1 MSDLKQNIIS
11 VLDEKQ
17 AINLVLIDFEG
28 KSSLMDYFILATA
41 GNIRQ
46 MDALRDAILKY
57 CKEQEIEVRSIQGRA
72 LTGWILIDLN
82 DIVVHIFDQITRD
95 QFQLEK
101 LWSNMKV
108 VSY

>member
-1 MSDLKQNIIS
+1 MNNIKDKLIN

-17 AINLVLIDFEG
+17 AFDLVLIDFEG
-28 KSSLMDYFILATA
+28 KSSLMDYFIISTA

-46 MDALRDAILKY
+46 MEALTEAVVKY
-57 CKEQEIEVRSIQGRA
+57 CKENNIEIRSIQGKA

-82 DIVVHIFDQITRD
+82 EIVIHIFDEVTRNLY
-95 QFQLEK
+95 QLEK

-108 VSY
+108 ENY